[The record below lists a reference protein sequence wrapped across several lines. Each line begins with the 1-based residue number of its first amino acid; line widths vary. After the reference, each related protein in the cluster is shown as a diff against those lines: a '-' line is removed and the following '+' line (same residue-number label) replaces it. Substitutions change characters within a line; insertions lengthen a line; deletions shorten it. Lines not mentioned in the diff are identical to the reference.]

1 MLSPVIEKVRDWSH
15 QRKLKRLGYTQ
26 EAWIRVNDPD
36 IKRFADK
43 VSDFYSGYP
52 TVFEF
57 TTTRGRPFTDY
68 ESWMGGYQTMIQWC
82 KDNCQGKW
90 REDIHRVTKQTG
102 LTHIGDGVDWLE
114 TPEWIMCEIGGGDVL
129 FFAFKD
135 ERDAMLFTLKWL

>member
-1 MLSPVIEKVRDWSH
+1 VVEKVRDWSH

-26 EAWIRVNDPD
+26 EAWLRVNDPD
-36 IKRFADK
+36 IKRFADR
-43 VSDFYSGYP
+43 VSDFYFGYP
-52 TVFEF
+52 TVLEF

-68 ESWMGGYQTMIQWC
+68 DSWMVAYQTMIQWC
-82 KDNCQGKW
+82 KDNCQDKW

-102 LTHIGDGVDWLE
+102 LDMDSKEYPDWHFSD
-114 TPEWIMCEIGGGDVL
+114 IGGGDVL